1 MALYALDTSAVSAVL
16 RSEPGSELVE
26 GLLYEARQSQERT
39 ILMPFIVLMET
50 EYTSLRYAQRD
61 VVDRWMALV
70 GSWPVEVVESSYN
83 WRRAAAAVKATYRLS
98 LADAWVAALA
108 LLRDAEL
115 VHKDPEFDAVS
126 GLKALRLPYDQGI
139 RGSQ

>member
-16 RSEPGSELVE
+16 RGEPGFELVE

-61 VVDRWMALV
+61 IVDQWMALV
-70 GSWPVEVVESSYN
+70 DSWPVEVVESSYS
-83 WRRAAAAVKATYRLS
+83 WRRAAAAVKSTYRLS

-108 LLRDAEL
+108 LLHDAEL
-115 VHKDPEFDAVS
+115 VHKDPEFDAIA
-126 GLKALRLPYDQGI
+126 GMKALRLPDDRRA
-139 RGSQ
+139 RGGT